1 MEMFI
6 GIIYALLFWVAT
18 LVLVLGVANKVYIYS
33 KVPAPLKIPTTPAP
47 VTQQGVIIRMLQEV
61 LLLKSLFRADKLL
74 WIISLVF
81 HYSMLVIILRHFRYV
96 VESMGAFLAFIQPF
110 GKYAGFLFVLALV
123 ALLLRRVLID
133 RVRYISSPSD
143 IAMLLLLIAIGC
155 SGLFMSF
162 VSHTDI
168 VMVKAFFIGLVRF
181 SWQPLPTDFILLLHL
196 GLVAIL
202 MLIFPISKLLHAPG
216 IFFSPTRNQID
227 NPREKRHLAPWA
239 EELEKQN
246 KMFLDELERK

>member
-1 MEMFI
+1 MAI
-6 GIIYALLFWVAT
+6 GIIYAILFWTAT
-18 LVLVLGVANKVYIYS
+18 IVLVLGVGNKVYIYA

-47 VTQQGVIIRMLQEV
+47 VTQSGVVLRMLQEV
-61 LLLKSLFRADKLL
+61 LLFKSLFRADKLL
-74 WIISLVF
+74 WIISLIF
-81 HYSMLVIILRHFRYV
+81 HYSMLLIVLRHFRYV
-96 VESMGAFLAFIQPF
+96 VEPMGAILSFIQPF
-110 GKYAGFLFVLALV
+110 GKYAGFLFIIGLV
-123 ALLLRRVLID
+123 GLLLRRLLID
-133 RVRYISSPSD
+133 RVKYISAPSD
-143 IAMLLLLIAIGC
+143 IAMLLLFIAIGF

-181 SWQPLPTDFILLLHL
+181 DWQPLPTDFILLLHL
-196 GLVAIL
+196 GLVAVL

-239 EELEKQN
+239 AELEKQN
-246 KMFLDELERK
+246 KTFLDELE

>member
-1 MEMFI
+1 MTI
-6 GIIYALLFWVAT
+6 GIIYAVLFWAAT
-18 LVLVLGVANKVYIYS
+18 IILILGVANKVYTYA

-47 VTQQGVIIRMLQEV
+47 VTQGGVVLRMLQEI
-61 LLLKSLFRADKLL
+61 LLFKSLFRADKLL

-81 HYSMLVIILRHFRYV
+81 HYSMLLIVLRHFRYV
-96 VESMGAFLAFIQPF
+96 VEPMGVILGFIQPF
-110 GKYAGFLFVLALV
+110 GKYAGFLFIIGLV
-123 ALLLRRVLID
+123 GLLLRRVLID
-133 RVRYISSPSD
+133 RVKYISAPSD

-168 VMVKAFFIGLVRF
+168 VMVKAFFLGLVRF
-181 SWQPLPTDFILLLHL
+181 DWQPLPTDFILLLHL
-196 GLVAIL
+196 GLVALL

-239 EELEKQN
+239 AELEKQN
-246 KMFLDELERK
+246 KIFLDELE